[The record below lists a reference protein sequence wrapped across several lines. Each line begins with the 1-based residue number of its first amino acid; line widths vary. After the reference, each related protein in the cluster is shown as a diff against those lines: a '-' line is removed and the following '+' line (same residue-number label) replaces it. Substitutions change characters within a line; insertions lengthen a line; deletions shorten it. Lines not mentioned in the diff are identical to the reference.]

1 MRKYKMKQNT
11 KPSKVV
17 DAVELSK
24 AQVEYIDNAI
34 GYELQVIEMD
44 NLYNQDRASLKKLLL
59 ENVALALTDTPTYI
73 SWNYI
78 HDLIRDGVCK
88 ATGMEF
94 DSFDKNI
101 WSDITK
107 NLEIDFELVK
117 PKSPNVKS
125 EQKSEQ
131 RAKIDA
137 MTDAEL
143 KAQGKIVE
151 LAKREEKRIKNA
163 EKLENQ
169 DKKDFVKNFKTS
181 MENLA
186 KTEYDFAMYINSNIN
201 LLREQFLDS
210 QS

>member
-1 MRKYKMKQNT
+1 MKQNT

-34 GYELQVIEMD
+34 GYELEVISMD
-44 NLYNQDRASLKKLLL
+44 NVYNETRGNLVKLLI
-59 ENVALALTDTPTYI
+59 ENVALAMTDEPSYI

-78 HDLIRDGVCK
+78 HGLFREGVCK
-88 ATGMEF
+88 ATGMET

-101 WSDITK
+101 WSNITDR
-107 NLEIDFELVK
+107 LEKDYELVK

-201 LLREQFLDS
+201 TLREQFLDS

>member
-1 MRKYKMKQNT
+1 MKQNT
-11 KPSKVV
+11 KPSKAV

-44 NLYNQDRASLKKLLL
+44 NLYNQDRASLKKLLH
-59 ENVALALTDTPTYI
+59 ENVALAMTDKPTYQ

-78 HDLIRDGVCK
+78 HGLFRDGVCN
-88 ATGMEF
+88 ATGMEHA
-94 DSFDKNI
+94 SFDKNI
-101 WSDITK
+101 WSDITS
-107 NLEIDFELVK
+107 NLETAYDLVK
-117 PKSPNVKS
+117 PASPNKKS

-169 DKKDFVKNFKTS
+169 DRKDFIKEFKTS

-186 KTEYDFAMYINSNIN
+186 KTEYGFASWINSNLN
-201 LLREQFLDS
+201 YLREEFEDS
-210 QS
+210 KS

>member
-1 MRKYKMKQNT
+1 MNQNK

-17 DAVELSK
+17 NAVELSPAK
-24 AQVEYIDNAI
+24 VEFIDNAI

>member
-1 MRKYKMKQNT
+1 MKQNT
-11 KPSKVV
+11 KPSKAV

-44 NLYNQDRASLKKLLL
+44 NLYNQDRASLKKLLH
-59 ENVALALTDTPTYI
+59 ENVALALTDKPTYT

-78 HDLIRDGVCK
+78 HGLFRDGVCN
-88 ATGMEF
+88 ATGMEHA
-94 DSFDKNI
+94 SFDKNI
-101 WSDITK
+101 WSDITS
-107 NLEIDFELVK
+107 NLESSYDLVK
-117 PKSPNVKS
+117 PSSPNKKS

-151 LAKREEKRIKNA
+151 LAKREEKRLKNA
-163 EKLENQ
+163 EKLEKQ
-169 DKKDFVKNFKTS
+169 DAKNFIKDFKTS

-186 KTEYDFAMYINSNIN
+186 KNELDFAMYIDSNIN
-201 LLREQFLDS
+201 KIREDFLAS

>member
-1 MRKYKMKQNT
+1 MKKKILN
-11 KPSKVV
+11 SAVI
-17 DAVELSK
+17 DAVELST
-24 AQVEYIDNAI
+24 AQNEYIDNAI
-34 GYELQVIEMD
+34 GYQLEVISMD
-44 NLYNQDRASLKKLLL
+44 NVYNESRGNLVKLLV
-59 ENVALALTDTPTYI
+59 ENVALALTDSPSYT

-78 HDLIRDGVCK
+78 HELIKAGICD
-88 ATGMEF
+88 ATGMDEV
-94 DSFDKNI
+94 SFDKNI
-101 WSDITK
+101 WAHITSC
-107 NLEIDFELVK
+107 LEKSYELTK
-117 PKSPNVKS
+117 PKSPSVKS

-169 DKKDFVKNFKTS
+169 DRKDFIKEFKTS

-186 KTEYDFAMYINSNIN
+186 KTEYGFASWINSNLN
-201 LLREQFLDS
+201 YLREEFEDS
-210 QS
+210 KS

>member
-1 MRKYKMKQNT
+1 MKKKILN
-11 KPSKVV
+11 SAVI
-17 DAVELSK
+17 DAVELST
-24 AQVEYIDNAI
+24 AQSEYIDNAI
-34 GYELQVIEMD
+34 GYQLEVISMD
-44 NLYNQDRASLKKLLL
+44 NVYNETRGNLVKLLV
-59 ENVALALTDTPTYI
+59 ENVALALTDSPSYT

-78 HDLIRDGVCK
+78 HGLIKAGICD
-88 ATGMEF
+88 ATGMDEV
-94 DSFDKNI
+94 SFDKNI
-101 WSDITK
+101 WSHITSC
-107 NLEIDFELVK
+107 LEKSYELTK

-151 LAKREEKRIKNA
+151 LAKREEKRLKNA
-163 EKLENQ
+163 EKLEKQ
-169 DKKDFVKNFKTS
+169 DAKNFIKDFKTS

-186 KTEYDFAMYINSNIN
+186 KNELDFAMYIDSNIN
-201 LLREQFLDS
+201 KIREDFLAS

>member
-1 MRKYKMKQNT
+1 MKQNN
-11 KPSKVV
+11 KPSKAV
-17 DAVELSK
+17 DAVELST

-44 NLYNQDRASLKKLLL
+44 NLYNQDRASLKKLLH
-59 ENVALALTDTPTYI
+59 ENVALALTDKPTYT

-78 HDLIRDGVCK
+78 HGLFRDGVCN
-88 ATGMEF
+88 ATGMEHA
-94 DSFDKNI
+94 SFDKNI
-101 WSDITK
+101 WSDITS
-107 NLEIDFELVK
+107 NLESSYDLVK
-117 PKSPNVKS
+117 PSSPNKKS

-131 RAKIDA
+131 RQKIEA

-163 EKLENQ
+163 EKLEKADAKNFI
-169 DKKDFVKNFKTS
+169 KDFKTS

-186 KTEYDFAMYINSNIN
+186 KNELDFAMYIDSNIN
-201 LLREQFLDS
+201 KIREDFLAS

>member
-1 MRKYKMKQNT
+1 MKKENQ
-11 KPSKVV
+11 KASKAI

-34 GYELQVIEMD
+34 GYEIQVIDMD
-44 NLYNQDRASLKKLLL
+44 NVYNKDRASLTKLLV
-59 ENVALALTDTPTYI
+59 ENVALALTDKPSYTL
-73 SWNYI
+73 WNYV
-78 HDLIRDGVCK
+78 HALIREGVCK

-101 WSDITK
+101 WKNITDR
-107 NLEIDFELVK
+107 LENDFELVK
-117 PKSPNVKS
+117 PKSPK
-125 EQKSEQ
+125 EKTIQKSEQ

-137 MTDAEL
+137 MSDEEL
-143 KAQGKIVE
+143 RIAGKIVE

-163 EKLENQ
+163 EKLEKQ
-169 DKKDFVKNFKTS
+169 DAKDFVKDFKTS

-186 KTEYDFAMYINSNIN
+186 KNELSFAMWIDSNIN
-201 LLREQFLDS
+201 SIREQFNNS

>member
-1 MRKYKMKQNT
+1 MNQNK

-17 DAVELSK
+17 NAVELSPAK
-24 AQVEYIDNAI
+24 VEFIDNAI

-44 NLYNQDRASLKKLLL
+44 NLYNKDRASLKKLLH
-59 ENVALALTDTPTYI
+59 ENIALAMGETPTYTE
-73 SWNYI
+73 WNYI
-78 HDLIRDGVCK
+78 HELFRTGVCN
-88 ATGMEF
+88 ATGMEHS
-94 DSFDKNI
+94 SFDKNI
-101 WSDITK
+101 WSDITS
-107 NLEIDFELVK
+107 NLETSFELVK
-117 PKSPNVKS
+117 PSSPNKKS

-131 RAKIDA
+131 RAKIEA

-169 DKKDFVKNFKTS
+169 DRKDFIKEFKTS

-186 KTEYDFAMYINSNIN
+186 KTEYGFASWINSNLN
-201 LLREQFLDS
+201 YLREEFEDS
-210 QS
+210 KS

>member
-1 MRKYKMKQNT
+1 MKQET
-11 KPSKVV
+11 KKASKVV
-17 DAVELSK
+17 NAVELSTSR
-24 AQVEYIDNAI
+24 VEFIDNAI
-34 GYELQVIEMD
+34 GYEIQVIEMD
-44 NLYNQDRASLKKLLL
+44 IVYNLAETYSL
-59 ENVALALTDTPTYI
+59 E
-73 SWNYI
+73 
-78 HDLIRDGVCK
+78 
-88 ATGMEF
+88 
-94 DSFDKNI
+94 
-101 WSDITK
+101 
-107 NLEIDFELVK
+107 K

-131 RAKIDA
+131 RQKIEA

-186 KTEYDFAMYINSNIN
+186 KNEYDFAMYINSNIN
-201 LLREQFLDS
+201 MLREQFLDS

>member
-1 MRKYKMKQNT
+1 MKKN
-11 KPSKVV
+11 KLNSAVI
-17 DAVELSK
+17 DAVELSTNQK
-24 AQVEYIDNAI
+24 DCIHNAVN
-34 GYELQVIEMD
+34 YQLEVIEMD
-44 NLYNQDRASLKKLLL
+44 NIYNKDRASLKKLLH
-59 ENVALALTDTPTYI
+59 ENIALSLGANPSYKL
-73 SWNYI
+73 WNYVHEVFRGEI
-78 HDLIRDGVCK
+78 CK

-94 DSFDKNI
+94 ESFDKNI

-107 NLEIDFELVK
+107 NLELEFELVK

-131 RAKIDA
+131 RAKIEA

-169 DKKDFVKNFKTS
+169 DKKDFVKTFKTS

-186 KTEYDFAMYINSNIN
+186 KNEYDFAMYINSNIN

>member
-1 MRKYKMKQNT
+1 MKQNT
-11 KPSKVV
+11 KPSKAV
-17 DAVELSK
+17 DAVELSS

-44 NLYNQDRASLKKLLL
+44 NLYNQDRASLKKLLI
-59 ENVALALTDTPTYI
+59 ENVALALTDKPTYI

-88 ATGMEF
+88 ATGMEHA
-94 DSFDKNI
+94 SFDKNI
-101 WSDITK
+101 WSDITS
-107 NLEIDFELVK
+107 NLETAYDLVK
-117 PKSPNVKS
+117 PESPNKKS
-125 EQKSEQ
+125 KQKSEQ
-131 RAKIDA
+131 RAKIEA

-163 EKLENQ
+163 EKLEKA
-169 DKKDFVKNFKTS
+169 DAKDFVKDFKTTA
-181 MENLA
+181 ENLA
-186 KTEYDFAMYINSNIN
+186 KNEYAFALWINSNLN
-201 LLREQFLDS
+201 NLREQFTQS

>member
-1 MRKYKMKQNT
+1 MKQNT

-17 DAVELSK
+17 NAVELSPAK
-24 AQVEYIDNAI
+24 VEFIDNAI

-44 NLYNQDRASLKKLLL
+44 NLYNKDRASLKKLLH
-59 ENVALALTDTPTYI
+59 ENIALAMGETPTYTE
-73 SWNYI
+73 WNYI
-78 HDLIRDGVCK
+78 HELFRTGVCN
-88 ATGMEF
+88 ATGMEHS
-94 DSFDKNI
+94 SFDKNI
-101 WSDITK
+101 WSDITS
-107 NLEIDFELVK
+107 NLESSFELVK
-117 PKSPNVKS
+117 PSSPNKKS

-131 RAKIDA
+131 RQKIEA

-169 DKKDFVKNFKTS
+169 DRKDFIKEFKTS

-186 KTEYDFAMYINSNIN
+186 KNEYAFALWINSNLN
-201 LLREQFLDS
+201 NLREQFTQS

>member
-1 MRKYKMKQNT
+1 MKQNT

-17 DAVELSK
+17 NAVELSPAK
-24 AQVEYIDNAI
+24 VEFIDNAI

-44 NLYNQDRASLKKLLL
+44 NLYNKDRASLKKLLH
-59 ENVALALTDTPTYI
+59 ENIALAMGETPTYTE
-73 SWNYI
+73 WNYI
-78 HDLIRDGVCK
+78 HELFRTGVCN
-88 ATGMEF
+88 ATGMEHS
-94 DSFDKNI
+94 SFDKNI
-101 WSDITK
+101 WSDITS
-107 NLEIDFELVK
+107 NLESSFELVK
-117 PKSPNVKS
+117 PSSPNKKS

-131 RAKIDA
+131 RQKIEA

-181 MENLA
+181 MENLS
-186 KTEYDFAMYINSNIN
+186 KNEYAFALWINSNLN
-201 LLREQFLDS
+201 KLRDEFKAS

>member
-1 MRKYKMKQNT
+1 MKQET
-11 KPSKVV
+11 KKASKVV
-17 DAVELSK
+17 NAVELSK

-34 GYELQVIEMD
+34 GYELEVISMD
-44 NLYNQDRASLKKLLL
+44 NVYNETRGNLVKLLI
-59 ENVALALTDTPTYI
+59 ENVALAMTDEPSYI

-78 HDLIRDGVCK
+78 HGLFREGVCK
-88 ATGMEF
+88 ATGMET

-101 WSDITK
+101 WSNITDR
-107 NLEIDFELVK
+107 LEKDYELVK

-131 RAKIDA
+131 RQKIEA

-163 EKLENQ
+163 EKLEKGS
-169 DKKDFVKNFKTS
+169 KKELSKKIKDNHNKLI
-181 MENLA
+181 EN
-186 KTEYDFAMYINSNIN
+186 EFAFACWIDNNTNM
-201 LLREQFLDS
+201 LREQFLDS

>member
-1 MRKYKMKQNT
+1 MKQNT
-11 KPSKVV
+11 KPSKAV
-17 DAVELSK
+17 DAVELST

-44 NLYNQDRASLKKLLL
+44 NLYNQDRASLKKLLH
-59 ENVALALTDTPTYI
+59 ENVALALTDKPTYT

-78 HDLIRDGVCK
+78 HGLFRDGVCN
-88 ATGMEF
+88 ATGMEHA
-94 DSFDKNI
+94 SFDKNI
-101 WSDITK
+101 WSDITS
-107 NLEIDFELVK
+107 NLESSYDLVK
-117 PKSPNVKS
+117 PSSPNKKS

-131 RAKIDA
+131 RSKIDA

-186 KTEYDFAMYINSNIN
+186 KNEYDFAMYINSNIN
-201 LLREQFLDS
+201 ALREQFLDS

>member
-1 MRKYKMKQNT
+1 MKQNT
-11 KPSKVV
+11 KPSKPV

-44 NLYNQDRASLKKLLL
+44 NLYNQDRASLKKLLH
-59 ENVALALTDTPTYI
+59 ENVALAMTDKPTYQ

-78 HDLIRDGVCK
+78 HGLFRDGVCN
-88 ATGMEF
+88 ATGMEHA
-94 DSFDKNI
+94 SFDKNI
-101 WSDITK
+101 WSDITS
-107 NLEIDFELVK
+107 NLETAYDLVK
-117 PKSPNVKS
+117 PESPNKKS
-125 EQKSEQ
+125 KQKSEQ
-131 RAKIDA
+131 RAKIEA

-163 EKLENQ
+163 EKLEKA
-169 DKKDFVKNFKTS
+169 DAKDFVKDFKTTA
-181 MENLA
+181 ENLA
-186 KTEYDFAMYINSNIN
+186 KNEYAFALWINSNLN
-201 LLREQFLDS
+201 NLREQFTQS